1 MGTGA
6 SAANYAKIEVNR
18 LVQMLNNEAR
28 ARANQGVN
36 ELQTAAYLVLSKDGT
51 GRTYKRKSISKRGN
65 PKPIIHTASVPGQP
79 PAPDEGNL
87 RSKWRKLI
95 LAEFSGQG
103 AGIRIKMRIKSDMP
117 YSVYLEKGT
126 RKMAARPFKKRI
138 RDMAMPAIK
147 AIYANW

>member
-6 SAANYAKIEVNR
+6 SAANYARVEVNR
-18 LVQMLNNEAR
+18 LVQELNQQAQAKAR
-28 ARANQGVN
+28 QGVN
-36 ELQTAAYLVLSKDGT
+36 ELRNAAILVLSKDGT
-51 GRTYKRKSISKRGN
+51 GKRYKRGKSGWYI
-65 PKPIIHTASVPGQP
+65 ASAPGQP
-79 PAPDEGNL
+79 PAPDTGDL
-87 RSKWRKLI
+87 RGKWRKLI

-147 AIYANW
+147 AIYSNW